1 MCRALERDVEH
12 DHARMALADH
22 RHRVLGVVRERD
34 DVDLGAVVEQ
44 GAQTQDHHLVVVHQ
58 DDWYGER

>member
-1 MCRALERDVEH
+1 
-12 DHARMALADH
+12 MALAD
-22 RHRVLGVVRERD
+22 RRQRVLGVVREGD
-34 DVDLGAVVEQ
+34 DVDLGPVVKQ